1 MIEAVT
7 HTLKV
12 YVEDF
17 ELKIDNSSEK
27 DKNVIENQIEELEM
41 RIVWKYSAIIIADFK
56 YRGYLV

>member
-27 DKNVIENQIEELEM
+27 DENVIENQIEELEM
-41 RIVWKYSAIIIADFK
+41 RIVWKYSAIIISDFK